1 VDQGSRLQGLIRLS
15 LASEPRPREL
25 PQFVVHFWHELG
37 RGGRFVGMIR
47 ARCHDSSSMTLESI
61 ARLKSSFS
69 EVAAEPR
76 ALAARFYLE
85 LFTAA
90 PALRVLFPADMTELQ
105 GHFEA
110 ALALVIRN
118 LEGMA
123 ALQNSLRDLGAQHVG
138 WGAKPEDYFVVRDA
152 LVRAI
157 REASASWSEELEA
170 DWRSA
175 ITAIAVPMLQ
185 GAAVHTAVVAEQLA
199 DSV

>member
-1 VDQGSRLQGLIRLS
+1 MSQTGSI
-15 LASEPRPREL
+15 
-25 PQFVVHFWHELG
+25 
-37 RGGRFVGMIR
+37 
-47 ARCHDSSSMTLESI
+47 MTPESI

-69 EVAAEPR
+69 ELAAQPG
-76 ALAARFYLE
+76 ALAARFYQE

-90 PALRVLFPADMTELQ
+90 PALRLLFPVDLTALQ

-110 ALALVIRN
+110 ALALIIRN
-118 LEGMA
+118 LEDMA
-123 ALQNSLRDLGAQHVG
+123 VLQDSLRDLGAQHVG
-138 WGAKPEDYFVVRDA
+138 WGAKPEDYFIVRDV

-157 REASASWSEELEA
+157 GEGSASWTEELEA

-199 DSV
+199 DSVRSDQS